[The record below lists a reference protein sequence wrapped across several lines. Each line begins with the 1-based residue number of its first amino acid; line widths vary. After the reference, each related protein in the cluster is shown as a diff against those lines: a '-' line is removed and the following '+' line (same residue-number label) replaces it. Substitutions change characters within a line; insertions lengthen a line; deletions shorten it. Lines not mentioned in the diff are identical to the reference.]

1 MISRMTF
8 WSAQAEVILAALI
21 GPMPSTSRNR
31 SGLASM
37 MSNTSLPNRLTM
49 RLA

>member
-8 WSAQAEVILAALI
+8 WSAQADVILAARI
-21 GPMPSTSRNR
+21 GPMPSTSRSR
-31 SGLASM
+31 SGRASM
-37 MSNTSLPNRLTM
+37 MSNTSLPKSLTM